1 MEKIYG
7 VKYSSGDYDTYT
19 TTTEKVLY
27 KRKEDAMKR
36 IKELDQKHLISVTQE
51 EKNRVYEM
59 YDAEIENNAEE
70 NEAYERM
77 ARADNMAHD
86 IKYYKDIVENYYDPY
101 YPAEIVEFEVR

>member
-36 IKELDQKHLISVTQE
+36 IKELDKEHLISVTQE

-59 YDAEIENNAEE
+59 YDTEIENNAEE
-70 NEAYERM
+70 HEAYERM
-77 ARADNMAHD
+77 VRADNMAHS
-86 IKYYKDIVENYYDPY
+86 IKYYKDIVENYYDTY
-101 YPAEIVEFEVR
+101 YPAEIIEFEVR